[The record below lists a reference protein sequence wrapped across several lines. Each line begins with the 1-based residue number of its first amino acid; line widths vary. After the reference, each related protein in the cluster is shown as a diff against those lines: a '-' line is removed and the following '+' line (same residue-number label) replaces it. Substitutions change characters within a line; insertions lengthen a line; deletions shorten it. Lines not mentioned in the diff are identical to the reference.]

1 MLYSVK
7 IVSRNGNTMLNMCDS
22 ELLGKTISD
31 GKLVMK
37 ISKNYYHDQFVE
49 QEEAKDLLKKS
60 NNINLVGNETISLS
74 LELGI
79 GTEQAV
85 KLIDKIPFL
94 IIIKMWSSQLYTKIY
109 TSYYGKAQ
117 STKRKCIKRN

>member
-1 MLYSVK
+1 
-7 IVSRNGNTMLNMCDS
+7 MLNMCDS

-94 IIIKMWSSQLYTKIY
+94 IIIKM
-109 TSYYGKAQ
+109 
-117 STKRKCIKRN
+117 

>member
-85 KLIDKIPFL
+85 KLIDKIQFL
-94 IIIKMWSSQLYTKIY
+94 IIIKM
-109 TSYYGKAQ
+109 
-117 STKRKCIKRN
+117 